1 MTALGRF
8 RPVDLLD
15 FKKVEGPLSVN
26 PVIQNLAPETPL
38 ANDR

>member
-1 MTALGRF
+1 MSANGHF

-15 FKKVEGPLSVN
+15 FKNVEGPLSVN
-26 PVIQNLAPETPL
+26 PVIQNVAPEMPL